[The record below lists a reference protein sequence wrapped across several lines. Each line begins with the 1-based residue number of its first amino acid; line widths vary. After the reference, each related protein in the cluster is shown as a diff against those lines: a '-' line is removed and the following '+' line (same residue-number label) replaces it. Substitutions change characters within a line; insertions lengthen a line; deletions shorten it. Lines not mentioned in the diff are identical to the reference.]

1 MVFKWG
7 VERQGDRERKG
18 FRGWNKVQWI
28 WTAVVVNDAV
38 TRKVELDFAHV
49 RFYRKFSFHVINY
62 SMIRLY
68 FFSNFSSAIVWEGRE
83 GCVIRLASEEKVRER
98 ERERERKNKR
108 FVFVYLC
115 ETRII
120 IKKKKRQ
127 RIRLKDSE
135 RCETDS
141 EDRMR
146 SMNECV
152 QSVFNRKAAS
162 RYTSEQLV

>member
-120 IKKKKRQ
+120 KKKKTTKNSIKGFR
-127 RIRLKDSE
+127 E
-135 RCETDS
+135 
-141 EDRMR
+141 MR
-146 SMNECV
+146 D
-152 QSVFNRKAAS
+152 
-162 RYTSEQLV
+162 

>member
-28 WTAVVVNDAV
+28 WTAV

-98 ERERERKNKR
+98 EREREKEKTKGS
-108 FVFVYLC
+108 YL
-115 ETRII
+115 
-120 IKKKKRQ
+120 
-127 RIRLKDSE
+127 
-135 RCETDS
+135 
-141 EDRMR
+141 
-146 SMNECV
+146 
-152 QSVFNRKAAS
+152 
-162 RYTSEQLV
+162 YTSAKLG

>member
-1 MVFKWG
+1 M
-7 VERQGDRERKG
+7 ERQGDRERKG

-120 IKKKKRQ
+120 KKKKTTKNSIKGFR
-127 RIRLKDSE
+127 E
-135 RCETDS
+135 
-141 EDRMR
+141 MR
-146 SMNECV
+146 D
-152 QSVFNRKAAS
+152 
-162 RYTSEQLV
+162 

>member
-1 MVFKWG
+1 M
-7 VERQGDRERKG
+7 ERQGDRERKG

>member
-7 VERQGDRERKG
+7 WNGRGRKG

-115 ETRII
+115 ETQII

>member
-120 IKKKKRQ
+120 IKEKKRQ